1 MAINK
6 VVFGSGTLIDLSG
19 DTVAADKVAEGIIF
33 HAPDGTQQV
42 GTMAE
47 TGSQVASPKD
57 VNFIDY
63 DGTLLYGYTLEEMQA
78 LTALPDLPSHDGLTC
93 QGWNWTLAGIKALG
107 RDVTV
112 GATYI
117 TNDGKTRLYIK
128 ITAEGRMSVPL
139 YWTQTVS
146 DGVSID
152 WGDGSTPQT
161 FSGTGAKNTTHTY
174 AAVGDYIITLDPTE
188 GCTVSLGNWSST
200 HCVLGP
206 TGSTGKV
213 YNNMLYKVEIG
224 RGVIGLHTGAFNNCY
239 SLVSVTIPA
248 SVIRIESYV
257 FQYCYSLLSAVIPS
271 GVTNIGNNAFAYCG
285 LLSSVAI
292 PDGVTGIGNYAFADC
307 YSLDNVT
314 IPNGVTSIGASA
326 FSGCAITSILIPDG
340 VLTIGNSAFY
350 YCRALASVTIPNS
363 VTVIGD
369 NAFYYCRAL
378 NDIELPS
385 SVTSIGDGAFY
396 YCCSL
401 SNIVLPTG
409 IAKIGSN
416 VFNYCQSLASITIPD
431 GVTSIGSSAF
441 NSCYS
446 LANVNVPSN
455 VNTLWGSAFS
465 YCYGMSAYYFQ
476 STEPP
481 TLSNKNAFSGIP
493 NDCVIYVPAA
503 SVDAYKTA
511 TNWSNYASK
520 IQAMP

>member
-6 VVFGSGTLIDLSG
+6 VVFGSDTLIDLSG
-19 DTVAADKVAEGIIF
+19 DTVTADKVTEGIIF

-47 TGSQVASPKD
+47 TGSQVSSPKD

-107 RDVTV
+107 RSVTV

-117 TNDGKTRLYIK
+117 TNDGKTRLYIR
-128 ITAEGRMSVPL
+128 IVAEGRMSVPL
-139 YWTQTVS
+139 YWDQTVS
-146 DGVSID
+146 DGISID
-152 WGDGSTPQT
+152 WGDGSIPQT
-161 FSGTGAKNTTHTY
+161 FSGTGSKNTTHTY
-174 AAVGDYIITLDPTE
+174 ATVGEYIITLDPTE
-188 GCTVSLGNWSST
+188 GCTVRLGDQSST

-206 TGSTGKV
+206 TGNTGKV
-213 YNNMLYKVEIG
+213 YSNMLYKVEIG
-224 RGVIGLHTGAFNNCY
+224 RGVINLNIGAFNNCY
-239 SLVSVTIPA
+239 SLISVTIPA
-248 SVIRIESYV
+248 SVISIQSHV

-271 GVTNIGNNAFAYCG
+271 GVTNIGNNAFSYCG

-314 IPNGVTSIGASA
+314 IPNGVTSIGDSA

-340 VLTIGNSAFY
+340 VTTIGNSAFY

-363 VTVIGD
+363 VTTIGD
-369 NAFYYCRAL
+369 NAFSNCRAL
-378 NDIELPS
+378 TDIELPS
-385 SVTSIGDGAFY
+385 SVTSIGDGAFK

-401 SNIVLPTG
+401 SNIVLPMG
-409 IAKIGSN
+409 ITRIVDSAFYS
-416 VFNYCQSLASITIPD
+416 CQSIASITIPD
-431 GVTSIGSSAF
+431 GITSIGSSAF
-441 NSCYS
+441 YNCYS
-446 LANVNVPSN
+446 IASVTIPNSVNK
-455 VNTLWGSAFS
+455 LWGSAFS

-476 STEPP
+476 SIEPP
-481 TLSNKNAFSGIP
+481 ALSDGNVFRGIP
-493 NDCVIYVPAA
+493 DDCVIYVPSA
-503 SVDAYKTA
+503 SVDTYKTA
-511 TNWSNYASK
+511 TNWSAHASK